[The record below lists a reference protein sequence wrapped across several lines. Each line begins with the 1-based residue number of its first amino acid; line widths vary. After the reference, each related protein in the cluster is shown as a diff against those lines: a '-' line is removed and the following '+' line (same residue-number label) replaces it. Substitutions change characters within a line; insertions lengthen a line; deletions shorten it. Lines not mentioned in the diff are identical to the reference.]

1 MHPLASSAN
10 CCFQYSN
17 PAAEVPHCAAFAA
30 VPIHCVN
37 KSETATALNHPK
49 VCMISSRQHKN
60 ETLLCRSRQEGV
72 PNRNQLR
79 LTPLRRP
86 WISCWSALVRA
97 TQKTRKTAECV
108 ARRG

>member
-1 MHPLASSAN
+1 MVAGAYWVDMRAAIAAPPILPMASSAN
-10 CCFQYSN
+10 RCLQYSN
-17 PAAEVPHCAAFAA
+17 PAAEVPHCAALAA

-72 PNRNQLR
+72 PNRHQLR
-79 LTPLRRP
+79 LTAA
-86 WISCWSALVRA
+86 SEAVDFMLV
-97 TQKTRKTAECV
+97 
-108 ARRG
+108 